1 MAKTIDYYF
10 TPVSPWTYFGHDR
23 FVAIAARHGATVNV
37 LPVDLGKV
45 FPVSGGLPLPKRAP
59 QRQAYRLVELARWRD
74 FLGLPINVQPK
85 FAASGADLANV
96 DRRGGGARRL
106 EPALDLAG
114 AVMRGRWAGERD
126 IADPATLAEFARG
139 AGLDAAALA
148 ARADAPEIAARFDA
162 ITAQAID
169 APGLRRALV
178 RLRRR
183 AVLGTGPARL
193 LGPHTGKIACLP
205 SAGPV
210 VPDCCRR
217 IGKAQGDRRAPATP
231 GRATGQAA
239 PARPRL
245 EGR

>member
-10 TPVSPWTYFGHDR
+10 TPGSPWSYFGHDR
-23 FVAIAARHGATVNV
+23 FAAIAARHGATVNV

-85 FAASGADLANV
+85 FAASGADLAN
-96 DRRGGGARRL
+96 RWILAATETGWK
-106 EPALDLAG
+106 PALDLAG

-139 AGLDAAALA
+139 AGLDPAAVA

-169 APGLRRALV
+169 AQVFGVPWYVYAGEPFWGQDRLDFLDRAL
-178 RLRRR
+178 
-183 AVLGTGPARL
+183 A
-193 LGPHTGKIACLP
+193 K
-205 SAGPV
+205 
-210 VPDCCRR
+210 
-217 IGKAQGDRRAPATP
+217 
-231 GRATGQAA
+231 
-239 PARPRL
+239 
-245 EGR
+245 